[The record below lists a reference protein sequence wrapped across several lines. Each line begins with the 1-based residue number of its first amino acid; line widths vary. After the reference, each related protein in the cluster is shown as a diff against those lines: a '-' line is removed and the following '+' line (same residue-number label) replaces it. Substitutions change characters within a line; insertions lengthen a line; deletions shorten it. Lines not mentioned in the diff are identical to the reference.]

1 MPPRADIIIMKQ
13 LRFLLRL
20 IIPTLLLAVS
30 PLLIAEA
37 VLVEEHGY
45 SVDIPAG
52 WEILDISDLSSVS
65 FTDPNHAAVFQ
76 IKTYPPE
83 QFEDARSIYE
93 HVRSRFSAEGE
104 FEDYSYLG
112 MDAVF
117 ADLSFQAAG
126 YAVRGYMTFIN
137 GFSKDYALITF
148 VSQDYYETYH
158 DFLLSCID
166 SFASGVEARYYP
178 GPVSQY
184 FYPFPGP
191 GRRSYSIPF
200 GEKTFAFAADPGGAD
215 ANQVLIEREARIL
228 TAYQANY
235 GKDELWKEAWK
246 RYYRLIYR
254 DNYQRLAPLAG
265 EIDEY
270 FYSIDAVPERIA
282 ADLLDWLQDYDY
294 SGSGS
299 LSDLLSPVSC
309 LLEYKGDCDSLSL
322 TYIIMLHHMGIDAV
336 LFISDVYNHAVAG
349 VDVRGAGARIT
360 VGETAY
366 LTAELTADVDLGL
379 IERSMADPAGWIPVE
394 FALDAF

>member
-1 MPPRADIIIMKQ
+1 MSSLADKLNMKP
-13 LRFLLRL
+13 LRFLVRL
-20 IIPTLLLAVS
+20 ITALVLTAVS
-30 PLLIAEA
+30 AALSAEA

-45 SVDIPAG
+45 SIDLPAG
-52 WEILDISDLSSVS
+52 WEILDISDLSNVS

-76 IKTYPPE
+76 IKTYPAK
-83 QFEDARSIYE
+83 QFEDARDIFD
-93 HVRSRFSAEGE
+93 HVRSRFSAQGE
-104 FEDYSYLG
+104 SEVFSYLG

-117 ADLSFQAAG
+117 SDLSFQAAG
-126 YAVRGYMTFIN
+126 YSVRGYMTFIN
-137 GFSKDYALITF
+137 GFSRDYALITF
-148 VSQDYYETYH
+148 VPQEYYESYH

-166 SFASGVEARYYP
+166 SFASGDEARYYP

-191 GRRSYSIPF
+191 NRRGYRVPF
-200 GEKTFAFAADPGGAD
+200 GEKTFAFAADPGSAD

-235 GKDELWKEAWK
+235 GKDELWKDAWK

-254 DNYQRLAPLAG
+254 DNYQRLAPLAH
-265 EIDEY
+265 EVDEY

-299 LSDLLSPVSC
+299 LSDLLSPVTC

-322 TYIIMLHHMGIDAV
+322 TFIILLHHMGIDAV
-336 LFISDVYNHAVAG
+336 LFISDVYSHAIAG

-360 VGETAY
+360 VGETPY
-366 LTAELTADVDLGL
+366 LVAELTADVDLGL

-394 FALDAF
+394 FELTEF